1 MILLV
6 NLWKQTWLPFYH
18 LLVSSGL
25 WLFHHPLCRLLLMWL
40 TPLMLFFFPW
50 SLSSTSFVS
59 SSAHVP
65 WMNSCAK
72 SVFLEIIHPTARR
85 ISPSGGPHLCF
96 KSTKSQMGPR
106 AHLPASTKI
115 ASYISVPWLYWL
127 RGRLHFLLSHT
138 KYTAWNESP
147 LTFQTVPI
155 QSFPSHLLQIS

>member
-1 MILLV
+1 MEANLTSLLSS
-6 NLWKQTWLPFYH
+6 PH
-18 LLVSSGL
+18 LLWPLTIPPSPLQAPLNVAHSSDA
-25 WLFHHPLCRLLLMWL
+25 
-40 TPLMLFFFPW
+40 FFFPW

-72 SVFLEIIHPTARR
+72 SVFLEIIHPTACR

-96 KSTKSQMGPR
+96 KSTKSQMGPP
-106 AHLPASTKI
+106 AHLPTSTKI